1 MSETTIPRVPKNRI
15 QPRRAFRAL
24 NKLFGDQ
31 QLDSAFELLQAMG
44 GDDHPTFQCFL
55 DSPDGPRLLREQLS
69 LVNHLAD
76 RTALHALPEGSLG
89 HAYVDFAERNGIAAE
104 AIVEANHEGY
114 ADAQELHPSHQWF
127 FDRLNAMHDLWH
139 VLTGYG
145 TEGGG
150 EALLVA
156 FTCSAG
162 VSNRGLRLVEK
173 MIRWRATGE
182 ERDALRAAM
191 DEAAARG
198 AASTDLIG
206 APYEELLSH
215 PLQEVRIRL
224 GITPFDVSHPNG
236 MPAFDLPAPGIGVA
250 A

>member
-1 MSETTIPRVPKNRI
+1 MPETQIPRVPKNRI

-24 NKLFGDQ
+24 NKLFDDQ

-44 GDDHPTFQCFL
+44 GDDHPTFQRLL
-55 DSPDGPRLLREQLS
+55 DSADGPRLLREQPS
-69 LVNHLAD
+69 LVNRLAD
-76 RTALHALPEGSLG
+76 REALAALPDGSLG
-89 HAYVDFAERNGIAAE
+89 RSYAEFAERNGIAAE
-104 AIVEANHEGY
+104 AIVAANHEGY
-114 ADAQELHPSHQWF
+114 ADSPALHPSHQWF

-162 VSNRGLRLVEK
+162 VSNRGLRLVNR

-182 ERDALRAAM
+182 ERGAVRAAM
-191 DEAAARG
+191 DEAARRG
-198 AASTDLIG
+198 ADSIDLIG

-215 PLQEVRIRL
+215 PLEEVRIRL
-224 GITPFDVSHPNG
+224 GITPLEISHPNG
-236 MPAFDLPAPGIGVA
+236 MPSFEIVPTSFEA
-250 A
+250 AA